1 MPQRNWLITGVSS
14 GLGRAL
20 AQAVIAAG
28 DRVTGTVRSA
38 QAAAEIGALHPSWAV
53 ARVLDVTEFSA
64 ADRIVDEVMREVG
77 PIDILVNNAGYTFAG
92 SVEEATFADIR
103 AQFETNYFGAINLI
117 KAVLPSMRT
126 RRQGHIL
133 NVSSMAGFVTPGGIG
148 IYGASKLALESTS
161 EALAHE
167 LRPFGINVTVI
178 VPGAFRTQLGHSRRS
193 APSSIPDYL
202 PQNQA
207 RNEFLSAYS
216 DSQRGDPSKAAAV
229 ILQVAGAKTPPHRLV
244 IGPDAVDAVLTKLH
258 EIEAETK
265 AWEEIS
271 RGTDLDAVRPS
282 TGIPAV

>member
-1 MPQRNWLITGVSS
+1 MVNGWKRLTCP
-14 GLGRAL
+14 
-20 AQAVIAAG
+20 
-28 DRVTGTVRSA
+28 
-38 QAAAEIGALHPSWAV
+38 E
-53 ARVLDVTEFSA
+53 
-64 ADRIVDEVMREVG
+64 IVDEVMREVG

-92 SVEEATFADIR
+92 SVEEATFAEIR

-148 IYGASKLALESTS
+148 IYGGSKLALESTS

-216 DSQRGDPSKAAAV
+216 DFAAWRPEQGGRCYSASRRSEDAATQIGHRSRRRRRGSDQA
-229 ILQVAGAKTPPHRLV
+229 
-244 IGPDAVDAVLTKLH
+244 
-258 EIEAETK
+258 
-265 AWEEIS
+265 S
-271 RGTDLDAVRPS
+271 RDRS
-282 TGIPAV
+282 